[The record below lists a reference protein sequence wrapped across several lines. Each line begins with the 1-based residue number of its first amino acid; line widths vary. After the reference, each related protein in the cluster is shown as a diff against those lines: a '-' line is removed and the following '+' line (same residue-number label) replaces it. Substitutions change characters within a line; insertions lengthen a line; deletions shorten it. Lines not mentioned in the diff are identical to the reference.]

1 MASSQVFN
9 ISNLDYLREIP
20 DKFFD
25 LVVDDPPY
33 GLGDR
38 LSDGG
43 GKLKNTPMAKLYRES
58 SGWDVLPSKQYF
70 EQVFRVSKNQIF
82 CGANYF
88 MEYLPSSRG
97 IICWDKKQFMPTL
110 SSWEFLWTSFD
121 KTAKTFTGSSTDLNR
136 FHPTQKPVSLYDWL
150 YKTYLPNGG
159 KVFDGHL
166 GSGSNRIAAY
176 KAGNIDFYA
185 CEIDKG
191 YFEESDRR
199 FNNFVSVHSPASE
212 NPITF
217 EGQHKL
223 F

>member
-1 MASSQVFN
+1 MRESKVFN

-25 LVVDDPPY
+25 LVVDDPDY
-33 GLGDR
+33 GLGDKI
-38 LSDGG
+38 SSGGTWSAKYAKGQGDFG
-43 GKLKNTPMAKLYRES
+43 GKPTDE
-58 SGWDVLPSKQYF
+58 YF
-70 EQVFRVSKNQIF
+70 KELFRISKNQIIW
-82 CGANYF
+82 GGNYF
-88 MEYLPSSRG
+88 GLPANRCFIVWRKLSISETFSMAMCEYA
-97 IICWDKKQFMPTL
+97 
-110 SSWEFLWTSFD
+110 WTSFD
-121 KTAKTFTGSSTDLNR
+121 LNAKFYESIPAKGDR
-136 FHPTQKPVSLYDWL
+136 FHPAQKPVGLYDWT
-150 YKTYLPNGG
+150 YKMFLPNGG